1 MIRCMTEGG
10 EAVTEPTPVS
20 LTKTPRTGRRSMPL
34 WAAVGGIVAVTAG
47 VTLWVWAPWVDR
59 GPFTAYMVG
68 VQDEEHTVPGST
80 PDSCVRTAASEEET
94 VIYDEDGK
102 RLASGRAERE
112 GERLGPEFGEW
123 AGDCLIV
130 TRIDGIPGG
139 MGTYLTEW
147 AGGDRHEISEDELRL
162 PLEQR
167 RERFKTMEKPE

>member
-1 MIRCMTEGG
+1 MAEGG
-10 EAVTEPTPVS
+10 KAVTEPAPVS
-20 LTKTPRTGRRSMPL
+20 LTKTPEKDWRRIPM
-34 WAAVGGIVAVTAG
+34 WATAIGIVAVTTG
-47 VTLWVWAPWVDR
+47 VILWVWAPWVDR
-59 GPFTAYMVG
+59 TPFTAYTVG

-102 RLASGRAERE
+102 RLASGRAKRE

-130 TRIDGIPGG
+130 TRIDDIPGG

-147 AGGDRHEISEDELRL
+147 GRGDRNEISEKELRL
-162 PLEQR
+162 PLEQH
-167 RERFKTMEKPE
+167 REQFKTMDKPE